1 VRLFFGENVDEFL
14 EIGDTSTSK
23 KLQQFVVA
31 VTWLW
36 NIDKMLSLWP
46 RDAANRTKFIDKCYI
61 SINTIQQ
68 LNTIDRQLANPS
80 FV

>member
-1 VRLFFGENVDEFL
+1 VRLFLGEDVDEFL
-14 EIGDTSTSK
+14 EIGDTSPSK
-23 KLQQFVVA
+23 KLKQLVIA

-36 NIDKMLSLWP
+36 NIHKVFSLWP
-46 RDAANRTKFIDKCYI
+46 RDASNRSKFTDKSYM

-68 LNTIDRQLANPS
+68 LNTIERQLADLS